1 MMDNIVCL
9 LYSTVFLFRCS
20 SHYQKFDIELSKY
33 YTLLVCFSLQFQPSC
48 YKQQCIQNIS
58 LLEVGAD
65 GNIEG
70 TIGKK
75 DSNLKRIAMFQQ
87 EVIRAWAS
95 EGKLVMDQ
103 SSWTDL
109 GNILKLK
116 WIGLK

>member
-1 MMDNIVCL
+1 MVDNIVCL

-33 YTLLVCFSLQFQPSC
+33 CTLLVCFSLQFQPSS
-48 YKQQCIQNIS
+48 YRQQCIQNIL
-58 LLEVGAD
+58 LLEVGTD

-70 TIGKK
+70 AIGKK

-87 EVIRAWAS
+87 EMIRAWAS
-95 EGKLVMDQ
+95 EVNLVIDQ

-109 GNILKLK
+109 ENILELK